1 MASRRRNATGYDTY
15 GSVAYAPAYD
25 GSAVRVPRREEE
37 LQTPR
42 PRRREQQR
50 RHALTRTHVQVRE
63 AGQVAP
69 FAVVGFFAVAILAGL
84 LLMGYARLTMVSGEM
99 VGLRSQLTSLQ
110 KEHATLSAEYEK
122 VFDMDTIE
130 QAVGGDMVR
139 PTDDQVV
146 YIDLSELDTVVVH
159 GEEGGYVLTS
169 VLDSVRSFFGG
180 VIEYFR

>member
-1 MASRRRNATGYDTY
+1 MKKLERRAR
-15 GSVAYAPAYD
+15 
-25 GSAVRVPRREEE
+25 
-37 LQTPR
+37 LC
-42 PRRREQQR
+42 
-50 RHALTRTHVQVRE
+50 L
-63 AGQVAP
+63 
-69 FAVVGFFAVAILAGL
+69 ILAGL

-146 YIDLSELDTVVVH
+146 YIDLSEPDTVVVY
-159 GEEGGYVLTS
+159 GEEGGYVLAS